1 MNIVHNIKSLS
12 FIQNMSSLSWRCY
25 HRIHLLVVVEVVV
38 VVVGGSVRGRV
49 VTPGG
54 NGVFTSVEG
63 WLGLCGEYGENVVLG
78 WKERSRDGVSG
89 FLECL
94 IGS

>member
-1 MNIVHNIKSLS
+1 MNIVHDIKSLS

-25 HRIHLLVVVEVVV
+25 LRIHPLVVVEVVV
-38 VVVGGSVRGRV
+38 VVVGGFVGGRV
-49 VTPGG
+49 VTTGG
-54 NGVFTSVEG
+54 NVEG
-63 WLGLCGEYGENVVLG
+63 WLGLCGEYGDMG
-78 WKERSRDGVSG
+78 WEERSRDGVSG